1 MNKAQWKAIYD
12 FCKDN
17 GYYDP
22 SEVLQTLKAMGVIG
36 SRDGFPDLARYPKNG
51 TYEAMIDF
59 LNENL
64 NQEGDMTD
72 KLTTKQKWD
81 IVKA

>member
-12 FCKDN
+12 FCEDY
-17 GYYDP
+17 GYYNP
-22 SEVLQTLKAMGVIG
+22 SEILQSLKSNGVLNF
-36 SRDGFPDLARYPKNG
+36 RDTMEDLARLPINS

-64 NQEGDMTD
+64 N
-72 KLTTKQKWD
+72 
-81 IVKA
+81 

>member
-12 FCKDN
+12 FCEAYV
-17 GYYDP
+17 YYIP
-22 SEVLQTLKAMGVIG
+22 SEILQSLKSNGVLNF
-36 SRDGFPDLARYPKNG
+36 RDTMEDLARLPKNN

-64 NQEGDMTD
+64 N
-72 KLTTKQKWD
+72 
-81 IVKA
+81 

>member
-12 FCKDN
+12 FCEEN
-17 GYYDP
+17 GYYDKN
-22 SEVLQTLKAMGVIG
+22 EVLQALKGNGTINY
-36 SRDGFPDLARYPKNG
+36 RDTFDDLARYPKNG

-64 NQEGDMTD
+64 N
-72 KLTTKQKWD
+72 
-81 IVKA
+81 